1 MAEEFVN
8 TVGNFTGGGDQ
19 MTWVYMNT
27 LQNFY
32 PDYVEY
38 FNTIALLFP
47 FLSIKYS

>member
-1 MAEEFVN
+1 MAEDFVT

-27 LQNFY
+27 LQGFY
-32 PDYVEY
+32 PDLVEY

-47 FLSIKYS
+47 FLSMKYS